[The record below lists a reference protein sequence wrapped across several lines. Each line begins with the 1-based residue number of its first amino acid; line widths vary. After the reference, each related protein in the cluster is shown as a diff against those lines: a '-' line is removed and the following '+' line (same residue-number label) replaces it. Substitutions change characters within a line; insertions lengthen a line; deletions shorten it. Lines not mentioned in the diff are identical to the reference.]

1 MLPACCGVFCD
12 LLAAAF
18 GIVARDP
25 RLRSIEAAID
35 EMSEIDPWRFYGDA
49 RRIRQAADRLS
60 AYATTIERM
69 HEARA
74 MLQAA
79 E

>member
-1 MLPACCGVFCD
+1 MTSPY
-12 LLAAAF
+12 LLDDRSGQA
-18 GIVARDP
+18 
-25 RLRSIEAAID
+25 LRSIEAAID

-49 RRIRQAADRLS
+49 RRIREAADRLS
-60 AYATTIERM
+60 AYAITIERM

-74 MLQAA
+74 LQAA

>member
-1 MLPACCGVFCD
+1 MTSPY
-12 LLAAAF
+12 LLDDRSGQA
-18 GIVARDP
+18 
-25 RLRSIEAAID
+25 LRSIEAAID

-49 RRIRQAADRLS
+49 RRIRRAADRLA

-69 HEARA
+69 HKARA
-74 MLQAA
+74 LLQAA

>member
-1 MLPACCGVFCD
+1 MTSPY
-12 LLAAAF
+12 LLDDRSGQA
-18 GIVARDP
+18 
-25 RLRSIEAAID
+25 LRSLEAAID
-35 EMSEIDPWRFYGDA
+35 EMSAIDPWRFYGDG

-74 MLQAA
+74 LQAA

>member
-1 MLPACCGVFCD
+1 MTSPY
-12 LLAAAF
+12 LLDDRS
-18 GIVARDP
+18 GQD
-25 RLRSIEAAID
+25 LRSIEAAID

-49 RRIRQAADRLS
+49 RRIRQAADRLA
-60 AYATTIERM
+60 AYATIIERM

>member
-25 RLRSIEAAID
+25 RLRSIEAA
-35 EMSEIDPWRFYGDA
+35 A
-49 RRIRQAADRLS
+49 QAGNDKGVVAWVGSDCV
-60 AYATTIERM
+60 ERGNCA
-69 HEARA
+69 HEK
-74 MLQAA
+74 AA
-79 E
+79 PGPIKSRG